1 MSFLQDYEIVTSN
14 NECPKMF
21 HHFSALVALSS
32 IVSSRVWLDQG
43 QFVIRPNLYVILTAS
58 AGVKKTTAMSVAK
71 RLLRELGEK
80 VPLSAEAQTKEALVQ
95 SMANKSRECKVEAGQ
110 VPKNFS
116 PLDEERS
123 KFLYTPMAVFVT
135 ELSQFVGSGSGHMV
149 DFLTTIY
156 DEEQYTNETKNKGTD
171 KLPCPYLTMLACTV
185 PDWITSNM
193 KSDIISSGFCRRAI
207 FVYETA
213 SDLRVPFPEVTE
225 PMVEAWER
233 LIAYS
238 QQLLEVKGP
247 MLWGEGAK
255 DFYSDWYM
263 KLTRPTDPIMEGWF
277 NSVHVQVLK
286 IAMLISLSEGLTRVI
301 QVVHIEMALEL
312 IKMIETNIPR
322 VFNGVGRN
330 ELSSIA
336 HKLIEMLGSSD
347 GKRMPEKLIKRTLFK
362 EADPVEIAK
371 ILQHLKET
379 GQVVREVHKHKDS
392 GKEIP
397 FIRLTQ

>member
-1 MSFLQDYEIVTSN
+1 
-14 NECPKMF
+14 MF

-43 QFVIRPNLYVILTAS
+43 QFIIRPNLYVVLTAS

-71 RLLRELGEK
+71 RLLRELGDR

-95 SMANKSRECKVEAGQ
+95 TMSNNSRECKVGVGE
-110 VPKNFS
+110 VPKHFS

-156 DEEQYTNETKNKGTD
+156 DEEQYTNQTKNKGTD
-171 KLPCPYLTMLACTV
+171 ILPCPYLTLLACTV
-185 PDWITSNM
+185 PDWITTNM
-193 KSDIISSGFCRRAI
+193 KSDVISGGFCRRAI

-213 SDLRVPFPEVTE
+213 SSLRIPFPEITP
-225 PMVEAWER
+225 PMEEAWDR
-233 LIAYS
+233 LVAYS
-238 QQLLEVKGP
+238 KELLTVKGP
-247 MLWGEGAK
+247 MIWGEGTK
-255 DFYSDWYM
+255 EFYSDWYVN
-263 KLTRPTDPIMEGWF
+263 LVRPSDPIMEGWF

-286 IAMLISLSEGLTRVI
+286 MAMLISLSESMDRIILK
-301 QVVHIEMALEL
+301 VHIEVAMEL
-312 IKMIETNIPR
+312 VNMIETNIPK

-330 ELSSIA
+330 ELSAIA
-336 HKLIEMLGSSD
+336 NKLMEMLEHSD

-362 EADPVEIAK
+362 EADPSEIAR
-371 ILQHLKET
+371 IIQHLKET
-379 GQVVREVHKHKDS
+379 GQLVREVHKHPTTQQD
-392 GKEIP
+392 IP
-397 FIRLTQ
+397 FLKLVK